1 MEKNIISK
9 VYDVLRKREDTFTMY
24 PITND
29 IERFNREL
37 AGKNFFIEFGDN
49 NCDYKNKDYI
59 TENTMEVLVSDAREY
74 GLDHLK
80 GNYICFAILDNSYET
95 ENELEDDEVEI
106 HYHLS
111 PKHSVFVKEFDVI
124 KRKINSEADI
134 EQLAKDMI
142 VILED
147 YARANK
153 IS

>member
-80 GNYICFAILDNSYET
+80 GNYISFAILDNSYDT
-95 ENELEDDEVEI
+95 KYELAEDEVEI
-106 HYHLS
+106 HYNLS
-111 PKHSVFVKEFDVI
+111 PKNSVFVKHSDVI
-124 KRKINSEADI
+124 KRKIISEADI

-142 VILED
+142 VILDD

-153 IS
+153 VS